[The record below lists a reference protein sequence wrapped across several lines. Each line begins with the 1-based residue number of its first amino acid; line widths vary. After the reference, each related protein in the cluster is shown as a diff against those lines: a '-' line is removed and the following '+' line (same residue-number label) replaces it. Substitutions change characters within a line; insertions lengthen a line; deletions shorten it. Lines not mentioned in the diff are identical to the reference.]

1 MGSRAR
7 AACREVSGHVRAAD
21 RGAGARFGRLA
32 GASVTAGKLAPAD
45 ERLLQVLTRAP
56 ESWMSAAQV
65 AKACGKTWYTV
76 SFSLR
81 RLTERGLVEEDVIS
95 RRGTARSVEHTR
107 VYRVRPLA
115 GESRR
120 VSTLPAWLAPQAVVA
135 IGFSTMVEGVAAIRD
150 ERRDRRDPERPA
162 AEAAPE
168 PALHRRAQARGV
180 RAACGT
186 APLGAAGARG
196 EKKCPPRH
204 CCQGGL
210 MLR

>member
-1 MGSRAR
+1 L
-7 AACREVSGHVRAAD
+7 
-21 RGAGARFGRLA
+21 GRLA

-162 AEAAPE
+162 PRLHPNRRFTDEPKLAAF
-168 PALHRRAQARGV
+168 AL
-180 RAACGT
+180 RAARLLWARLEREAKKNARRGI
-186 APLGAAGARG
+186 AAKAG
-196 EKKCPPRH
+196 
-204 CCQGGL
+204 
-210 MLR
+210 